1 MICQYTEANGRKPFM
16 GIGAVTDAC
25 IAATGK
31 GRLLTVCAMLEARY
45 QARGL
50 GMRGFRAAAVV
61 VLIVSLGAPGRAG
74 AEVPEVKIVAQ
85 NGSNYLPLMVMQGQK
100 LVEKH
105 LTAKGL
111 ATTAV
116 AWSRLAGPSAI
127 VDSFLAGAVHFSGQ
141 GVPSSALIW
150 DRTRNGIGARAVSA
164 MVASN
169 IWLMTRKPD
178 LKSLRDLTDK
188 DRIALPSVKTSA
200 QALFLWTAAEK
211 EFGDGQW
218 GKLDHLTV
226 SLPHPDA
233 MAAVLNPNGEI
244 TVHAATSPYAD
255 LEKKAGLHA
264 ITDLYAVEGGAVTGL
279 NFVSTEQFR
288 RENPTTYDAV
298 VAAFD
303 EAIDWV
309 NADKRRAAQ
318 FYLEVSKDKMSLD
331 ELTQILMA
339 ADYIFGK
346 TPRGVG
352 AAMDMMYKAGLI
364 KTKPRS
370 WKDMYFPEAH
380 QLSGN

>member
-1 MICQYTEANGRKPFM
+1 
-16 GIGAVTDAC
+16 
-25 IAATGK
+25 
-31 GRLLTVCAMLEARY
+31 
-45 QARGL
+45 
-50 GMRGFRAAAVV
+50 MRGFRAAAMVA
-61 VLIVSLGAPGRAG
+61 LIVSLGATGRAG

-116 AWSRLAGPSAI
+116 TWSRLAGPSAI

-169 IWLMTRKPD
+169 IWLMTRKPE
-178 LKSLRDLTDK
+178 LRSLRDLTDK